1 MKIEG
6 DEPRIFVREARAS
19 DREAVLKF
27 CEKTWSWGDYIPEV
41 WDRWLK
47 EEKGRVFV
55 ATINGVPVG
64 ISHLSCLR
72 SDEVWLSGARTDP
85 NYRRRGV
92 MTAITKK
99 CLEYAKTKNA
109 KVARLVTDF
118 DNVAA
123 RAVLKK
129 LKFRPVAEFIET
141 SSEKITVEKTESSRW
156 ACIDETETLWNY
168 LQRSEVYRKSAGLYT
183 VLFHWFSLRRED
195 LKRFVH
201 QQKVIV
207 HENSRGIVDG
217 LMLIDDATA
226 REWREST
233 LQTCYIDGDYK
244 AVLDMTRFLKN
255 HCHSLGIKKIYG
267 FACKHTPIVKALEKL
282 GFEPADIEVVYEKR
296 L

>member
-19 DREAVLKF
+19 DREAVFKF

-85 NYRRRGV
+85 NHRRKGV

-141 SSEKITVEKTESSRW
+141 SSEKITVEKTESPRW

-168 LQRSEVYRKSAGLYT
+168 LQKSEVYRKSAGLYT

>member
-1 MKIEG
+1 MNLEFLCGKLVLLT
-6 DEPRIFVREARAS
+6 VRQFS
-19 DREAVLKF
+19 SF

-64 ISHLSCLR
+64 ISHLSVDS

-85 NYRRRGV
+85 NYRRKGV

-109 KVARLVTDF
+109 KVARLVTDS
-118 DNVAA
+118 DNAAA

-195 LKRFVH
+195 LNRFVK

-217 LMLIDDATA
+217 FN
-226 REWREST
+226 
-233 LQTCYIDGDYK
+233 
-244 AVLDMTRFLKN
+244 VN
-255 HCHSLGIKKIYG
+255 
-267 FACKHTPIVKALEKL
+267 
-282 GFEPADIEVVYEKR
+282 
-296 L
+296 

>member
-19 DREAVLKF
+19 DREAVFKF

-64 ISHLSCLR
+64 ISHLSVDS

-85 NYRRRGV
+85 NYRRKGV

-109 KVARLVTDF
+109 KVARLVTDS
-118 DNVAA
+118 DNAAA

-168 LQRSEVYRKSAGLYT
+168 LQKSEVYRKSAGLYT

-226 REWREST
+226 REWRVST

-282 GFEPADIEVVYEKR
+282 GFEPEDIEVVYEKR